1 MDDINNEQRDA
12 TLLNIIIDL
21 TQRLNA
27 AQHNAKKYE
36 RWWLDECATVGE
48 LREKLNKAA
57 NSENV

>member
-1 MDDINNEQRDA
+1 MENQDEQRDA

-27 AQHNAKKYE
+27 SEANAKKYE

-48 LREKLNKAA
+48 LREKLKKSA
-57 NSENV
+57 NAENL